1 MRRLRTKRIIAGW
14 IAVLPALALVILIM
28 WSATLSSVYY
38 SFTDWNGVDA
48 AWVGLRNYER
58 LLSSSLLLRA
68 LGVNVILLIAILA
81 LIVFPFFIALLVSRM
96 KRFQAVA
103 RVVLFTPAALS
114 WVVVGLTGRFVFT
127 GDRGLNAVLDFVG
140 LGELAPDWLGS
151 PGMALA
157 ALILLIVWS
166 LFGISFVIFLGA
178 IGVVDERV
186 VEAAH
191 LDGASE
197 LRIAVQIIAPA
208 ISSHVR
214 LVAIWSTTTVFGSLF
229 ALIYVFTG
237 GGPAFAT
244 TPVEY
249 LVYTLGFGDGNFA
262 LGAAAGVILLLLLM
276 IANAPQLWSYVG
288 KRDEE
293 AL

>member
-1 MRRLRTKRIIAGW
+1 MRRLRTKRSISGW
-14 IAVLPALALVILIM
+14 IAVLPALVLVILIM
-28 WSATLSSVYY
+28 WSAALSSIYY

-48 AWVGLRNYER
+48 SWVALRNYER
-58 LLSSSLLLRA
+58 LLSSSLLTRA
-68 LGVNVILLIAILA
+68 LGVNAVLLIAIAA
-81 LIVFPFFIALLVSRM
+81 LVVLPFFIALLVSRM

-103 RVVLFTPAALS
+103 RVVLFIPAALS

-127 GDRGLNAVLDFVG
+127 GNRGINAILDFIG
-140 LGELAPDWLGS
+140 LGHLAPDWLGS
-151 PGMALA
+151 PTMALA
-157 ALILLIVWS
+157 ALILLVVWS

-178 IGVVDERV
+178 IGVIDERV
-186 VEAAH
+186 VEAAR

-197 LRIAVQIIAPA
+197 FRIAVQVIAPA
-208 ISSHVR
+208 ISSHIR

-237 GGPAFAT
+237 GGPSFAT

-249 LVYTLGFGDGNFA
+249 LVYALGFGDGNFA

-276 IANAPQLWSYVG
+276 IANAPQLWSYVS
-288 KRDEE
+288 KRGEE